1 VENLFWNENER
12 SLFVKILFT
21 TDIHGSEVCFR
32 KFLNALKM
40 YKIDVGILLGDLCG
54 KMINPIIKQPDG
66 THLVHLLG
74 ERRKLA
80 NDEELQAAQKELA
93 AMGNY
98 YIMTDPEEVE
108 ALKAE
113 GKTVHGRIDE
123 RATEISL
130 SAGKVEELFRNLVL
144 ERLESWMRL
153 AEERLDGSNIQ
164 MFMAPGNDD
173 IPETDTILND
183 SKYIVNADDRKVD
196 INDHEMVTLSWS
208 NPTPWDTP
216 RECSEEEMEKKI
228 ERLVSQITNME
239 NAIFNFHA
247 PPHGTMLDECA
258 KLSKDLVPSTEES
271 ISAGSTAVS
280 RAIEKHQPLLGLHG
294 HIHES
299 RAVQKIGRTT
309 CINPGSEYTEAIL
322 RAALITLEKN
332 KVKNYMFVGG

>member
-1 VENLFWNENER
+1 M
-12 SLFVKILFT
+12 KILFS
-21 TDIHGSEVCFR
+21 TDIHGSDVCFR
-32 KFLNALKM
+32 KFLNALKI
-40 YKIDVGILLGDLCG
+40 YKVDVGILLGDLCG

-66 THLVHLLG
+66 TYLVHLLG
-74 ERRKLA
+74 EKRRLKT
-80 NDEELQAAQKELA
+80 EEDLESAEKELA

-98 YIMTDPEEVE
+98 YILTDPEEVE

-113 GKTVHGRIDE
+113 GKTVDGRIDE
-123 RATEISL
+123 RATQISL
-130 SAGKVEELFRNLVL
+130 SAGKVEDLFRKLVL

-153 AEERLDGSNIQ
+153 AEERLDGSNIE

-173 IPETDTILND
+173 IPEADEVLND
-183 SKYIVNADDRKVD
+183 SKYVVNVDNRKVD
-196 INDHEMVTLSWS
+196 VKGHEMVTLSWS

-216 RECSEEEMEKKI
+216 RECSEEEMEEKI
-228 ERLVSQITNME
+228 EKLVSQIAHME
-239 NAIFNFHA
+239 NTIFNFHA

-258 KLSKDLVPSTEES
+258 KLSEDLVPSTEES
-271 ISAGSTAVS
+271 ISAGSTAVLN
-280 RAIEKHQPLLGLHG
+280 AINKYQPLLGLHG

-322 RAALITLEKN
+322 RGALVTLEKN

>member
-1 VENLFWNENER
+1 MLKMKLHWQILIALGLAVIAGMLAGKHASIFGVLFYDIFN
-12 SLFVKILFT
+12 FVGTL
-21 TDIHGSEVCFR
+21 
-32 KFLNALKM
+32 FLNALKM
-40 YKIDVGILLGDLCG
+40 YKVDVGILLGDLCG

-74 ERRKLA
+74 EHRKLA
-80 NDEELQAAQKELA
+80 NDEELQAAKKELA

-173 IPETDTILND
+173 IPETDAILND

-196 INDHEMVTLSWS
+196 ING
-208 NPTPWDTP
+208 
-216 RECSEEEMEKKI
+216 
-228 ERLVSQITNME
+228 
-239 NAIFNFHA
+239 F
-247 PPHGTMLDECA
+247 
-258 KLSKDLVPSTEES
+258 
-271 ISAGSTAVS
+271 
-280 RAIEKHQPLLGLHG
+280 
-294 HIHES
+294 
-299 RAVQKIGRTT
+299 
-309 CINPGSEYTEAIL
+309 
-322 RAALITLEKN
+322 
-332 KVKNYMFVGG
+332 

>member
-1 VENLFWNENER
+1 M
-12 SLFVKILFT
+12 KILFS
-21 TDIHGSEVCFR
+21 TDIHGSDVCFR
-32 KFLNALKM
+32 KFLNALKI
-40 YKIDVGILLGDLCG
+40 YKVDVGILLGDLCG

-66 THLVHLLG
+66 TYVVHFLG
-74 ERRKLA
+74 ERRKLKT
-80 NDEELQAAQKELA
+80 DEDLQSTEKELA

-98 YIMTDPEEVE
+98 YILTDPEEVE

-123 RATEISL
+123 RATQISL
-130 SAGKVEELFRNLVL
+130 SAGKVEGLFKKLAL

-153 AEERLDGSNIQ
+153 AEERLDGTNIG

-173 IPETDTILND
+173 IPETDAVIND
-183 SKYIVNADDRKVD
+183 SKYVVNANNRKVD
-196 INDHEMVTLSWS
+196 VDGHEMITISWS

-216 RECSEEEMEKKI
+216 RECSEEEMEQKI
-228 ERLVSQITNME
+228 EKLIAQIDDME

-258 KLSKDLVPSTEES
+258 KLSEDLVPSTEES
-271 ISAGSTAVS
+271 ISAGSTAVLE
-280 RAIEKHQPLLGLHG
+280 AIEKYQPLLGLHG

-299 RAVQKIGRTT
+299 RAVQRIGRTT

-322 RAALITLEKN
+322 RAVLITLEKN
-332 KVKNYMFVGG
+332 KVKNYMFIGG